1 MHIVWQILNIALLGA
16 ALVFFLRKPLAK
28 LLARRSQR
36 IRDSLREV
44 YSARE
49 ETLAR
54 LALVD
59 AQIKALAREVEEIK
73 NKARKE
79 VDEQRERL
87 LKEAEQECQS
97 LNRSSQQYIE
107 RKIDES
113 QKRLK
118 AYAIEKAISCAE
130 EKIALELSED
140 FHNKLIDAY
149 IKQLSKRT

>member
-1 MHIVWQILNIALLGA
+1 MQVFWKLVNIGILAA

-36 IRDSLREV
+36 LRDSLRDV

-59 AQIKALAREVEEIK
+59 AQIKALAREIEEIK
-73 NKARKE
+73 HKTSREAE
-79 VDEQRERL
+79 EQQKRI

-97 LNRSSQQYIE
+97 VIKSGQQYIE
-107 RKIDES
+107 RKLDES

-118 AYAIEKAISCAE
+118 VYAIERAISYAQ
-130 EKIALELSED
+130 EKITQQLSED

-149 IKQLSKRT
+149 IEQLGKH

>member
-1 MHIVWQILNIALLGA
+1 MQVFWKLANIGILVA

-36 IRDSLREV
+36 LRDSVRDV

-59 AQIKALAREVEEIK
+59 AQIKALAQEIEEIK
-73 NKARKE
+73 HKTSREAE
-79 VDEQRERL
+79 EQQKRL

-97 LNRSSQQYIE
+97 LIKSGQQYIE
-107 RKIDES
+107 RKLGES
-113 QKRLK
+113 QKRIK
-118 AYAIEKAISCAE
+118 VYAIERAISYAQ
-130 EKIALELSED
+130 EKITQQLSED

-149 IKQLSKRT
+149 IEQLGKH

>member
-1 MHIVWQILNIALLGA
+1 MQMFWKLANMGILVA

-36 IRDSLREV
+36 LRDSLRDV

-54 LALVD
+54 IALVD
-59 AQIKALAREVEEIK
+59 AQIKALNQEIEEIK
-73 NKARKE
+73 HKTSREAE
-79 VDEQRERL
+79 EQQKRI
-87 LKEAEQECQS
+87 LKEGEQECQS
-97 LNRSSQQYIE
+97 LIKSGQQYIE
-107 RKIDES
+107 RKLDES

-118 AYAIEKAISCAE
+118 VYAIEEAISYAQ
-130 EKIALELSED
+130 EKIIQQLSED

-149 IKQLSKRT
+149 IEQLGKH

>member
-1 MHIVWQILNIALLGA
+1 MQVFWKLANIGILVA

-36 IRDSLREV
+36 LRDSVRDV

-59 AQIKALAREVEEIK
+59 AQIKALAQEIEDIKHKTSREAEEQQK
-73 NKARKE
+73 
-79 VDEQRERL
+79 RL

-97 LNRSSQQYIE
+97 LIKSEQQYIE
-107 RKIDES
+107 RKLGES

-118 AYAIEKAISCAE
+118 VYAIERAISYAQ
-130 EKIALELSED
+130 EKIKQQLSED

-149 IKQLSKRT
+149 IEQLGKH